1 MEQGIS
7 LCITYAFKDD
17 KDDKP
22 KKSLYRIADYEHECF
37 YEVDTTKL
45 SDSTDKFYP
54 KYLRCLPQEELP
66 YYQPVVYEWKA
77 KPTKNGL
84 AGKSTTESFPNNHIK
99 VFEIIIDAE
108 LIAKDIE
115 QKSLALRRGI
125 SFPEGVADNIL
136 IAIEQECEFYHAVY
150 CNKSDFK
157 CINGKYYIKNNIE
170 DILHTKHSLDVYC
183 FNEDDIINT
192 SNFWYFRDEKNKRVE
207 TRYFYKFPVL
217 PPEPDRK
224 LALYSCEEYLP
235 LYLKKYLKK
244 YAEESGLTK
253 TNIKKTVTIVR
264 EALSN
269 ELEMKEFFSDF
280 GYNLSDFEE
289 RLPYYEDEIVEFLN
303 GSGFLDNI
311 ITRILVENDE
321 IKGKLYS
328 CAKKEWL
335 EQADQEREQAEL
347 LLKEY
352 EKKNS
357 VVLKKKEELESM
369 CLQLEEQ
376 YKQLSEQY
384 SNTEVA
390 MNTTINEF
398 EKHIGEYL
406 ADSVVYKMFNQ
417 SKVSRIAEE
426 QDTGIMLMYPDC
438 DKGIEKKTVSDV
450 SKACKVLEFNLKI
463 IGMSSQYSMIL
474 SNIFIASNTVYKS
487 LIVSGEYARVIA
499 DAFAYSIDGSAATR
513 ITLTNTTVN
522 YKEVHN
528 AVKNAPGKVIL
539 VENVLDTCNELT
551 YVSLNK
557 DFQNKLLVF
566 NIENETTFSILSKSL
581 WNYGLLINTDTSIL
595 HSNVNQAFKA
605 FITEKTLV
613 LRDVETD
620 ISNYQDIMNTL
631 EKFELPIIARR
642 NFVKTMAYLIENK
655 IIGTEEYIDSVIA
668 KYCEFYKKTIEIEV
682 LEEIQSTLNE
692 NIKEIY
698 GF

>member
-1 MEQGIS
+1 M
-7 LCITYAFKDD
+7 
-17 KDDKP
+17 
-22 KKSLYRIADYEHECF
+22 
-37 YEVDTTKL
+37 
-45 SDSTDKFYP
+45 
-54 KYLRCLPQEELP
+54 
-66 YYQPVVYEWKA
+66 
-77 KPTKNGL
+77 
-84 AGKSTTESFPNNHIK
+84 
-99 VFEIIIDAE
+99 
-108 LIAKDIE
+108 
-115 QKSLALRRGI
+115 
-125 SFPEGVADNIL
+125 
-136 IAIEQECEFYHAVY
+136 
-150 CNKSDFK
+150 
-157 CINGKYYIKNNIE
+157 
-170 DILHTKHSLDVYC
+170 YC

-328 CAKKEWL
+328 RAKKEWL

-417 SKVSRIAEE
+417 SQVSRIAEE
-426 QDTGIMLMYPDC
+426 QDTGIMLIYPDC

-566 NIENETTFSILSKSL
+566 NIENETTFSILSKSI

-595 HSNVNQAFKA
+595 HSNVNQVFKA